1 MSVLFLYPIL
11 SYCIAV
17 AFFIAQT
24 VLMAL

>member
-24 VLMAL
+24 VL

>member
-24 VLMAL
+24 VLM